1 MYISQRELILGINR
15 ILVKYKIFFAITIVY
30 EKYPDVLLL
39 GRKTTRTKWTISILP
54 TVPEMKSRR
63 RIIGAIDLGGCIA
76 IRENLSENEGV
87 DDGIFF
93 VAVRRDPLSVKPR
106 GWPAANAELCL

>member
-1 MYISQRELILGINR
+1 MNNLDRADSSGNE
-15 ILVKYKIFFAITIVY
+15 ITAANHRSY
-30 EKYPDVLLL
+30 
-39 GRKTTRTKWTISILP
+39 R
-54 TVPEMKSRR
+54 SRR
-63 RIIGAIDLGGCIA
+63 LYRY

>member
-1 MYISQRELILGINR
+1 MNNLDRADSSGNE
-15 ILVKYKIFFAITIVY
+15 ITVANHRSY
-30 EKYPDVLLL
+30 
-39 GRKTTRTKWTISILP
+39 RS
-54 TVPEMKSRR
+54 
-63 RIIGAIDLGGCIA
+63 
-76 IRENLSENEGV
+76 RENWSENESV